1 MTVNATVFKTQF
13 EKLGAVNDKNKYVSQ
28 IKQRGKA
35 ANSDHYWF
43 SEKGV
48 PCFFIYTMGGVTF
61 YHDIY
66 DVENTLPLS
75 DYIDVCKLLID
86 FNNSL

>member
-1 MTVNATVFKTQF
+1 M
-13 EKLGAVNDKNKYVSQ
+13 SQ

-48 PCFFIYTMGGVTF
+48 PCFFIYTLGGTTS
-61 YHDIY
+61 YHDVY
-66 DVENTLPLS
+66 DVEKTLPLS
-75 DYIDVCKLLID
+75 DYSDVGKLLID
-86 FNNSL
+86 FNNRL